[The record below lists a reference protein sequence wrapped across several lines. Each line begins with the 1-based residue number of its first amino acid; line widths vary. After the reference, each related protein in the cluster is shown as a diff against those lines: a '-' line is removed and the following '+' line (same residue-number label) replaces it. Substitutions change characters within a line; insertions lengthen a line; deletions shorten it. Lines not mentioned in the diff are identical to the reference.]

1 MEEINFN
8 ITGNNNQILLK
19 IEETRKAFTELGKT
33 TNDVGK
39 SFKKVFDAMGGADA
53 LKKFVSDVVRVRS
66 EVQLFENSLAGLLQS
81 KEKANALMNQVV
93 RTAAE
98 TPFSIT
104 ELASAAQQLVTY
116 GLEAEEVNGTLMRL
130 GEIASGVSIPLDQ
143 LATLLGTVIAQG
155 GLSTSALE
163 QFSSSGIPM
172 LQGLAD
178 MFGVTTE
185 KVNEMV
191 AAGQV
196 GFPEVQRV
204 IANLT
209 NEGGKFYGL
218 MDAESDTIAGKI
230 QNLADAWNEML
241 NAIGQSQEGVIAGSL
256 DSIKYLVDNYEEFGR
271 ILTSLIAI
279 YGAYRVAVML
289 SVEISKGYTVAQIAQ
304 YNILLLVE
312 QAQKALN
319 LAVLKNPYVIAAVA
333 VVGLVSAMWALSEST
348 SVAEQEM
355 TRVADRTAKYNE
367 YLENE
372 RKHIDELISVLQ
384 SESVA
389 QRDKAEALKELQT
402 KYPALFGKYETERQL
417 LDDLTEARKRE
428 NEQIRNRKDLMNVK
442 NQNDDVNR
450 LKELKRLKELVNVG
464 EAGRIR
470 QGTQLEYQILYNRL
484 NIKEGISPLKS
495 IVGYIDELINES
507 TKIVGNGQNVIR
519 KQEQTAWESTL
530 NTMDKKT
537 AEEQKRMY
545 EGYRII
551 LRESGKQWLAIQGA
565 EAPVNEDIISNRI
578 KQLNQKV
585 LLVEE
590 KDAAQYQ
597 AEAKNAWLEAKQAV
611 NDIKSSKT
619 TYRSPEQYEKTLSD
633 AKEKEKKARK
643 VYEDRGGVISNSSS
657 KLNFPPINAY
667 EQEQRLHELQIK
679 NIKDYA
685 RQLEELYYDVEQAK
699 VNGMVEGSKKT
710 LAQIEL
716 NHEKELMTI
725 DREKEDFLQRKK
737 DNAKAEFDAKE
748 EIKVTQNSKYIKKEF
763 DTSSII
769 LSDDEIQMFD
779 NKYIVA
785 LNRQANEKQAYYD
798 LEKQGMNEYLKEYG
812 TYQEKRKA
820 ITELYEDKIAK
831 VATEG
836 ERKTLEAQRGQ
847 ALSVLDVDANKK
859 TAAFSKLFAD
869 MKDRTVEDMIN
880 IAAEAQAA
888 LDYVNAG
895 EYRTDSEGK
904 GFFGISKETFDLL
917 RKSPEELEKVKQGIK
932 DTKTEAAN
940 FDNAFAKIADGF
952 KTLFE
957 EGADPKKFQEGL
969 AQIEG
974 AMNEVMGVGK
984 LLSNSLSS
992 LGDAFGSDA
1001 LKGIAEGMNAAM
1013 DAASATMDGVK
1024 MGFAVGGPF
1033 GAAAGAAIG
1042 LVTSL
1047 ASSIA
1052 KIHDAK
1058 NEKRIQ
1064 RLQEQIETLNR
1075 AYDKL
1080 GDSVEKAYSSDASQL
1095 IEQQNRLLEQ
1105 QKVLIQNQIKEEQ
1118 SKKNT
1123 DDGRIKE
1130 WQNQIEDIN
1139 KTLSENKEKQI
1150 DVIFGQDVKSAID
1163 DFAQAYADA
1172 WTAGDDRA
1180 KSSKDF
1186 VKNMIKQ
1193 MILESIKAASSKP
1206 MEELRQR
1213 LAGFFSDGII
1223 SAWEQ
1228 EQIEKD
1234 AARLMNSLDS
1244 KFAWADRFM
1253 KDEDKDEDETTREAS
1268 SKGIAQA
1275 SQDSVDKLD
1284 GVMTNIQ
1291 GHTYSINEN
1300 VRAILDSMNG
1310 NGTPGMPG
1318 TGKTADSGTNTVS
1331 LADIDRN
1338 MSSMIGLGNV
1348 AVSHL
1353 SSIADNTSRL
1363 ATIEQTMSFIKLG
1376 IDTMNTKGIT
1386 IKR

>member
-1 MEEINFN
+1 MEEIRFN
-8 ITGNNNQILLK
+8 IVGNSDGVIREV
-19 IEETRKAFTELGKT
+19 EEIRKALIELGKT
-33 TNDVGK
+33 VDKRENKNSSTVSSFSIIAKGLSGLADEFERAEGKNEKFKKTGKNAIPVWKQVTSSLFSWHTALNLGANLLTLFGTKIAKWVNEVINGKTAIDQLKIAYDNLKSAQLEGIKNAQSELTHLKLIYQATQDDTLSRKERMAAVKELQNRYPNYFSDLSLEMILTGKAADKYKILANSILDAARAKAYEAKIVENETKILDLEQERIGALTKKVLAEQESTRLKASRNATTSAQAFVPTPIIGSKEQGK
-39 SFKKVFDAMGGADA
+39 S
-53 LKKFVSDVVRVRS
+53 VSDVQKYAD
-66 EVQLFENSLAGLLQS
+66 EAEFAKS
-81 KEKANALMNQVV
+81 KIDAL
-93 RTAAE
+93 RTANK
-98 TPFSIT
+98 
-104 ELASAAQQLVTY
+104 Q
-116 GLEAEEVNGTLMRL
+116 
-130 GEIASGVSIPLDQ
+130 
-143 LATLLGTVIAQG
+143 
-155 GLSTSALE
+155 
-163 QFSSSGIPM
+163 
-172 LQGLAD
+172 
-178 MFGVTTE
+178 
-185 KVNEMV
+185 
-191 AAGQV
+191 
-196 GFPEVQRV
+196 
-204 IANLT
+204 
-209 NEGGKFYGL
+209 
-218 MDAESDTIAGKI
+218 
-230 QNLADAWNEML
+230 
-241 NAIGQSQEGVIAGSL
+241 
-256 DSIKYLVDNYEEFGR
+256 
-271 ILTSLIAI
+271 
-279 YGAYRVAVML
+279 
-289 SVEISKGYTVAQIAQ
+289 
-304 YNILLLVE
+304 LVE
-312 QAQKALN
+312 QINPSN
-319 LAVLKNPYVIAAVA
+319 LLYDTN
-333 VVGLVSAMWALSEST
+333 
-348 SVAEQEM
+348 
-355 TRVADRTAKYNE
+355 YNE
-367 YLENE
+367 
-372 RKHIDELISVLQ
+372 DMPS
-384 SESVA
+384 
-389 QRDKAEALKELQT
+389 
-402 KYPALFGKYETERQL
+402 
-417 LDDLTEARKRE
+417 
-428 NEQIRNRKDLMNVK
+428 NV
-442 NQNDDVNR
+442 
-450 LKELKRLKELVNVG
+450 
-464 EAGRIR
+464 
-470 QGTQLEYQILYNRL
+470 Y
-484 NIKEGISPLKS
+484 S
-495 IVGYIDELINES
+495 
-507 TKIVGNGQNVIR
+507 
-519 KQEQTAWESTL
+519 
-530 NTMDKKT
+530 
-537 AEEQKRMY
+537 
-545 EGYRII
+545 
-551 LRESGKQWLAIQGA
+551 
-565 EAPVNEDIISNRI
+565 
-578 KQLNQKV
+578 
-585 LLVEE
+585 
-590 KDAAQYQ
+590 
-597 AEAKNAWLEAKQAV
+597 
-611 NDIKSSKT
+611 
-619 TYRSPEQYEKTLSD
+619 
-633 AKEKEKKARK
+633 
-643 VYEDRGGVISNSSS
+643 
-657 KLNFPPINAY
+657 
-667 EQEQRLHELQIK
+667 EQRLKELQIK
-679 NIKDYA
+679 NAKDYA
-685 RQLEELYYDVEQAK
+685 HQLEDLYYDAEQAK
-699 VNGMVEGSKKT
+699 VDGMAEGSKKT

-716 NHEKELMTI
+716 NHEKELIAI

-737 DNAKAEFDAKE
+737 DNAKAEFVAKE

-779 NKYIVA
+779 NKYIAA

-798 LEKQGMNEYLKEYG
+798 VEKQGMNEHLKEYG

-820 ITELYEDKIAK
+820 ITELYDDKIAK
-831 VATEG
+831 AATEG
-836 ERKTLEAQRGQ
+836 ERETLEAQRGQ

-895 EYRTDSEGK
+895 KFKTDSK
-904 GFFGISKETFDLL
+904 GNGLYGISQETFDLL

-932 DTKTEAAN
+932 DTKAEAAN
-940 FDNAFAKIADGF
+940 FDNAFTKMAGGF

-974 AMNEVMGVGK
+974 AMNEVMGAGK

-1013 DAASATMDGVK
+1013 DAASATMDGAK

-1042 LVTSL
+1042 LATSL

-1058 NEKRIQ
+1058 NEKRIK
-1064 RLQEQIETLNR
+1064 RLQEQIDTLNR
-1075 AYDKL
+1075 SYDKL

-1105 QKVLIQNQIKEEQ
+1105 QKLLIRNQIMEEQ
-1118 SKKNT
+1118 SKKNS

-1139 KTLSENKEKQI
+1139 NTLAENKEKQI

-1234 AARLMNSLDS
+1234 AARLMDSLDS

-1253 KDEDKDEDETTREAS
+1253 KDEDKDEEETTREAS

-1300 VRAILDSMNG
+1300 VRAILDSING
-1310 NGTPGMPG
+1310 NATPGMPG
-1318 TGKTADSGTNTVS
+1318 TGKTTDLGTHTVS

-1363 ATIEQTMSFIKLG
+1363 ATIEQTMSSIKLG